1 MVLISLGTI
10 SLITYT
16 LVRVQTG
23 INIYWGEVLAGAYL
37 YKKLGV
43 FNVLVIVFGGLFWL
57 LMISG
62 LFFSVFDDGST
73 TNNSSNLYSY
83 EREITVGGCLLISG
97 WHVGC
102 ESEYAYYKVMSVIE
116 LEEEAGI
123 PSYEEKDQYKSNSDG
138 HKFIS
143 TISLE
148 EMETDG

>member
-1 MVLISLGTI
+1 LGTI

-83 EREITVGGCLLISG
+83 EREITVG
-97 WHVGC
+97 
-102 ESEYAYYKVMSVIE
+102 
-116 LEEEAGI
+116 
-123 PSYEEKDQYKSNSDG
+123 
-138 HKFIS
+138 
-143 TISLE
+143 
-148 EMETDG
+148 